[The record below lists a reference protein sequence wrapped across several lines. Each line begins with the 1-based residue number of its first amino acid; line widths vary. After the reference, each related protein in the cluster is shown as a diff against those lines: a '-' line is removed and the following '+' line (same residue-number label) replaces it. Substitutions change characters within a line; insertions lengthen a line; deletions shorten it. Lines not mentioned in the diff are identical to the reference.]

1 MAIHADQLLV
11 PSVLDRLLDDD
22 PTVSREAMRSRSQIL
37 REMKLSVHRDLE
49 NLLNTRRRCLPV
61 PADLKELGKSLVSYG
76 IPDVSGANLGA
87 SEARERLVR
96 SLETILRA
104 FEPRFHTVRVQLV
117 DNVDQ
122 IDRTLRFRI
131 DALLHADPAPEPIV
145 FDSAL
150 EPGTGAFRIKGVG
163 G

>member
-96 SLETILRA
+96 SLETI
-104 FEPRFHTVRVQLV
+104 
-117 DNVDQ
+117 
-122 IDRTLRFRI
+122 
-131 DALLHADPAPEPIV
+131 
-145 FDSAL
+145 
-150 EPGTGAFRIKGVG
+150 
-163 G
+163 